1 MSSKVLYNII
11 VIAFI
16 WVVVIAVGV
25 YVTMM
30 EQPEELERVEK
41 AEKVERLKQTE
52 LASLVSEHEASQDL
66 ADDAVQRWRARYKI
80 IPDSLSSPS
89 VIGYFNELTTS
100 GFENFDV
107 QYQGVEGSEDYS
119 AHQFSV
125 EGRGYF
131 TELYRVI
138 WEFENNRFFYRV
150 SNLDLS
156 HIDLITEDKETG
168 REQMK
173 VMVSF
178 SFDVTAYFAGAEG
191 MSAPQQP
198 TLSGEDALPVT
209 QANADELPVPEGVL
223 PQQRPDINPFFPL
236 IMDNIPPNTHGLLD
250 IENAELVSIVGQEAY
265 FNEDGELRAVAEGED
280 VYLGQLTEVD
290 PTEGVVR
297 ARLNKGGII
306 DQVEL
311 ELQTGVREQEQIGT
325 INRAPR
331 NRP

>member
-16 WVVVIAVGV
+16 WVAVVAVGV

-52 LASLVSEHEASQDL
+52 LASLVSEHEASQEL

-89 VIGYFNELTTS
+89 VVGYFNELTKS

-107 QYQGVEGSEDYS
+107 QYQGVQGSADYS
-119 AHQFSV
+119 AHQFAV

-131 TELYRVI
+131 SELYRVI
-138 WEFENNRFFYRV
+138 WEFENNRYFYRV

-156 HIDLITEDKETG
+156 HIDLITEDKDTG

-178 SFDVTAYFAGAEG
+178 TMDVTAYFGGTEG
-191 MSAPQQP
+191 MSAPEQP
-198 TLSGEDALPVT
+198 PLTGEDALPVT
-209 QANADELPVPEGVL
+209 QASTDELPVPKNVL
-223 PQQRPDINPFFPL
+223 PDERPDINPFFPL
-236 IMDNIPPNTHGLLD
+236 IMDNIPPNTHGLLEV
-250 IENAELVSIVGQEAY
+250 ENAQLVSIVGDEAY
-265 FNEDGELRAVAEGED
+265 FNEGGEIRAVAEGED
-280 VYLGQLTEVD
+280 VYLGQLTEVN
-290 PTEGVVR
+290 PAEGIVR

-311 ELQTGVREQEQIGT
+311 ELQTGARQQEQVGT

-331 NRP
+331 NMP

>member
-1 MSSKVLYNII
+1 MSSKVIYNII

-16 WVVVIAVGV
+16 WVAVVGVGV

-30 EQPEELERVEK
+30 KQPEELERVEK
-41 AEKVERLKQTE
+41 AEKVERLKQSE
-52 LASLVSEHEASQDL
+52 LASLISEHESSQEL
-66 ADDAVQRWRARYKI
+66 ADDAVRKWRARYKI
-80 IPDSLSSPS
+80 IPDSLSGPS
-89 VIGYFNELTTS
+89 VIGYFNELTKS

-107 QYQGVEGSEDYS
+107 QYQGVEGSSDYS

-131 TELYRVI
+131 SDLYRVI
-138 WEFENNRFFYRV
+138 WELENNRYFYRV
-150 SNLDLS
+150 NNLDLS

-178 SFDVTAYFAGAEG
+178 TLDVTAYFGATEG
-191 MSAPQQP
+191 MSAPTQP
-198 TLSGEDALPVT
+198 PRGGEDALPVT
-209 QANADELPVPEGVL
+209 QTGTDELPVPESVL
-223 PQQRPDINPFFPL
+223 PDERPDINPFFPL
-236 IMDNIPPNTHGLLD
+236 IMNNIPPNTHGLLD
-250 IENAELVSIVGQEAY
+250 VENAELVSIVGSEAY
-265 FNEDGELRAVAEGED
+265 FNEGGEVRAVAEGED
-280 VYLGQLTEVD
+280 VYLGQLTEVN
-290 PTEGVVR
+290 PAEGVVR

-311 ELQTGVREQEQIGT
+311 ELQTGAREQEQLGT

-331 NRP
+331 NLP